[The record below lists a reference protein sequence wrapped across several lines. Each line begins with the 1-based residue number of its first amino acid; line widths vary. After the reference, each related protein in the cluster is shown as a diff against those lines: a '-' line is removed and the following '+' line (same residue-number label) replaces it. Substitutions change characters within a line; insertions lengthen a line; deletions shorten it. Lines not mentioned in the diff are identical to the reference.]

1 MPSDLWRFAE
11 NFYQRP
17 GVENACLHLQAQGA
31 DVCLLI
37 CAAWLDRRNVAFSR
51 SRAEQLSAAAQPWQR
66 EVVGALRQIRQAW
79 RKPALSDPALTT
91 LREQVKRLELDAE
104 RVQLERLASLSA
116 DWPSEDQQPQSCWLD
131 ALTLAK
137 TSDDHD
143 ALEHMRAA
151 ARMS

>member
-11 NFYQRP
+11 DFYQRP
-17 GVENACLHLQAQGA
+17 DVENACLHLQAQGA

-37 CAAWLDRRNVAFSR
+37 CAAWLDRRNVAISR

-66 EVVGALRQIRQAW
+66 EVVGALRQLRQAW
-79 RKPALSDPALTT
+79 REPAHSDPALAT

-116 DWPSEDQQPQSCWLD
+116 DWPSEGGQPLPGWLD
-131 ALTLAK
+131 ALTPAK
-137 TSDDHD
+137 TGEDRD
-143 ALEHMRAA
+143 ALEHLRAA
-151 ARMS
+151 TLMP